1 METSADTF
9 STANNPCKLLIFN
22 QDSNLGRML
31 KENLEHDNYESNIC
45 HNIDQAYKLCRIT
58 DYTACIIDLQT
69 TNNDGFKLAIG
80 LKTLNSEIS
89 IIFIGKYS
97 TKEEIVEAYHSGAD
111 DFVRKPFS
119 LDELKARLYAIL
131 RRTQDLKV
139 KKIRYYKFGQ
149 FLFDTQKQILSIGKK
164 QTKLTTK
171 EFEMLLFF
179 CQNANRLIDRNH
191 ILKIIWK
198 NDSYFN
204 ARSMD
209 VYITKIRRLL
219 ADDPTISI
227 VNIHGKGYKLITQPE
242 G

>member
-31 KENLEHDNYESNIC
+31 KEYLEHDNYESNIC

-139 KKIRYYKFGQ
+139 KKFATINSVSS
-149 FLFDTQKQILSIGKK
+149 FLIHKSRFYLLEKSRQSLLQKNSKCSCFSVK
-164 QTKLTTK
+164 TRT
-171 EFEMLLFF
+171 
-179 CQNANRLIDRNH
+179 D
-191 ILKIIWK
+191 
-198 NDSYFN
+198 
-204 ARSMD
+204 
-209 VYITKIRRLL
+209 
-219 ADDPTISI
+219 
-227 VNIHGKGYKLITQPE
+227 
-242 G
+242 